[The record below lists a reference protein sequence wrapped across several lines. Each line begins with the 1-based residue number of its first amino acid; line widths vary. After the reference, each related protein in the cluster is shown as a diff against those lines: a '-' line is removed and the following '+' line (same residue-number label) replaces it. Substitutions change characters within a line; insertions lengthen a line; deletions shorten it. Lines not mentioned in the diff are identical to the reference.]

1 MAAPQL
7 YNIFQ
12 NAIVRDQLIANT
24 VLAVLATAMVV
35 MRFIS
40 RRIRKSQ
47 IWWDD
52 VCCVL
57 SLVCSYA
64 TTELVLA
71 IY

>member
-7 YNIFQ
+7 YNVFQ
-12 NAIVRDQLIANT
+12 NEIVRDQLIANT
-24 VLAVLATAMVV
+24 VLAVLATTMVV

-40 RRIRKSQ
+40 RRIRESH

-57 SLVCSYA
+57 SLVRSF
-64 TTELVLA
+64 TLVELVQSVC
-71 IY
+71 

>member
-1 MAAPQL
+1 MAAIQL
-7 YNIFQ
+7 YNVFQ

-24 VLAVLATAMVV
+24 VLVVLATMMVC

-40 RRIRKSQ
+40 RRIRESQ

-57 SLVCSYA
+57 SLVWYYSP
-64 TTELVLA
+64 VDGVG
-71 IY
+71 